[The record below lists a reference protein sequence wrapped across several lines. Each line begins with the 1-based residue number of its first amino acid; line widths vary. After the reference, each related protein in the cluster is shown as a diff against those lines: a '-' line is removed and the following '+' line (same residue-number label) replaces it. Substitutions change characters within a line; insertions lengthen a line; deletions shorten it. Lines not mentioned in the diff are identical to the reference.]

1 MQAQEVGD
9 ERDIEEIV
17 LVGVADI
24 AKHRKTPVAVSTI
37 KETTIIE
44 KLGNQEFP
52 EILNNTPSVYATKAG
67 GGFGDSRINIRG
79 FNQRNIAVMVNGIPI
94 NDIKW

>member
-1 MQAQEVGD
+1 MNLNFFKKSVIASFTFTIAGSYFVQAQEVGN

-37 KETTIIE
+37 KETTIIILHRYMLP
-44 KLGNQEFP
+44 KQEEVLVIP
-52 EILNNTPSVYATKAG
+52 ELT
-67 GGFGDSRINIRG
+67 
-79 FNQRNIAVMVNGIPI
+79 
-94 NDIKW
+94 

>member
-1 MQAQEVGD
+1 MQAQEVGN

-17 LVGVADI
+17 LVGVVDI

-37 KETTIIE
+37 KETTIKE

-52 EILNNTPSVYATKAG
+52 EILNNTPSV
-67 GGFGDSRINIRG
+67 
-79 FNQRNIAVMVNGIPI
+79 
-94 NDIKW
+94 